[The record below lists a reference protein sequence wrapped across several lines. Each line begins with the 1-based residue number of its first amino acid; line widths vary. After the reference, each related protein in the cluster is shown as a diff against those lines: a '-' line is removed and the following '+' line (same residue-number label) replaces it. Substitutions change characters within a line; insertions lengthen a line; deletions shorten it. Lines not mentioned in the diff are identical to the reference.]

1 MTLAPPNEAIKS
13 ENCVEK
19 NLNKVKKNYP
29 NDLGG
34 HARCKNSITIKK
46 AQDFVRVGERG
57 IELMVLTYL
66 LLIYRISS
74 VNGKSFH
81 SGSTLNPDSSI
92 RVFVLVHGS
101 LQKLDSTLW
110 RIPSFITSI
119 LCPTL

>member
-34 HARCKNSITIKK
+34 HARCKDSITIKK
-46 AQDFVRVGERG
+46 AQYFVIVGERG

-74 VNGKSFH
+74 VNGF
-81 SGSTLNPDSSI
+81 
-92 RVFVLVHGS
+92 S
-101 LQKLDSTLW
+101 LQLLSCS
-110 RIPSFITSI
+110 IPV
-119 LCPTL
+119 LR